1 MQDRTQYHEHLLGLV
16 HGVDFAVLTLCLACK
31 ETYYP
36 RTMFSPGCVPSS
48 MQRRQLSQNLCM
60 EEFTQQP
67 DTSSIFVSFNPLNT
81 PRALAFPSHGFSC
94 SLRVILFS
102 DKYSIIHRFLLQPYW
117 ADLKQCVNLCA
128 DAFQFLNMHFVTAG
142 TPISS
147 LKRLSSGRL
156 TQSTSKV
163 DVE

>member
-36 RTMFSPGCVPSS
+36 RAMLPPGCVPSS

-60 EEFTQQP
+60 EEFIQQP
-67 DTSSIFVSFNPLNT
+67 ATSSIFVSFNPLKT

-94 SLRVILFS
+94 SLRVILFFWQMFHHPQIPS
-102 DKYSIIHRFLLQPYW
+102 PTQLDWSETVCKSICRCLP
-117 ADLKQCVNLCA
+117 VS
-128 DAFQFLNMHFVTAG
+128 NMHFVTAG

-147 LKRLSSGRL
+147 LNRLSSGRL
-156 TQSTSKV
+156 TQGTNKV
-163 DVE
+163 VVE